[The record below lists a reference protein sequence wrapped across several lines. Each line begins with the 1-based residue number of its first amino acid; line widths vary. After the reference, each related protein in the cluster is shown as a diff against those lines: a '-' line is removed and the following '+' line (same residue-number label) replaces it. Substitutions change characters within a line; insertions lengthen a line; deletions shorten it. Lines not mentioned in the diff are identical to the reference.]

1 MLVGDDSAAVEK
13 LPSYRIIQIGT
24 PYPFPADRVVQFAQ
38 GLDEIIVFEELDHV
52 LEDEML
58 KLAGRIHASFEVRGK
73 LSGHTTTRGEN
84 TIDDIAQHL
93 L

>member
-1 MLVGDDSAAVEK
+1 M
-13 LPSYRIIQIGT
+13 
-24 PYPFPADRVVQFAQ
+24 
-38 GLDEIIVFEELDHV
+38 FEELDHV

-84 TIDDIAQHL
+84 TIDDIAQQL
-93 L
+93 LEFFGLKSRSVDSQLPDSSGSS